1 MMDADTQSKLLMWE
15 KDLRAQI
22 EQEISES
29 KRLDECLAK
38 FSNSR
43 PAPTPPSSSLGSE
56 PKQQLPISEPK
67 QSPLSQPKQL
77 FVSDPKQLPMLEFKQ
92 PPVLERK
99 QLLLPVA
106 DAKQLAEQQTVRSSD
121 LLKKQ
126 TSVQTTKPSVLPN
139 PAKSTTTLTPLIQC

>member
-38 FSNSR
+38 LSNSR
-43 PAPTPPSSSLGSE
+43 PAPTSLPPSSDSG
-56 PKQQLPISEPK
+56 PKQPSISEPI
-67 QSPLSQPKQL
+67 SQPKQL
-77 FVSDPKQLPMLEFKQ
+77 LLPGKPNELPISESKQQ

-99 QLLLPVA
+99 QLLLHVA
-106 DAKQLAEQQTVRSSD
+106 EAKQLAEQQTVRSSA

-126 TSVQTTKPSVLPN
+126 TSVQTTKPFVLPN

>member
-38 FSNSR
+38 LSNSR
-43 PAPTPPSSSLGSE
+43 PAPTSLPPSSDSG
-56 PKQQLPISEPK
+56 PKQPSISEPV
-67 QSPLSQPKQL
+67 SQPKQL
-77 FVSDPKQLPMLEFKQ
+77 LLPGKPNELPISESKQQ
-92 PPVLERK
+92 PPVAK
-99 QLLLPVA
+99 
-106 DAKQLAEQQTVRSSD
+106 AKQLAEQQTGSD

-126 TSVQTTKPSVLPN
+126 ISVQTTKPSVLPN
-139 PAKSTTTLTPLIQC
+139 PAKSTTTLTPLIRC